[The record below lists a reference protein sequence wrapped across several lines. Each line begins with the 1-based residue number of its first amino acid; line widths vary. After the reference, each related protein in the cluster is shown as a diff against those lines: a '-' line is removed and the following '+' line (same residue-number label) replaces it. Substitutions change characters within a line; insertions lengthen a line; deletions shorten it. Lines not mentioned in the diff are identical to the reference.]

1 MNKLIMLLESIKES
15 NYIIEENFGDKE
27 ILIRTID
34 GNTLAYVIQFNTM
47 VNEIFVFTYNNV
59 LMLED
64 SRKMNIKDIEK
75 IIKEFYQEQEYFP
88 IQYI

>member
-64 SRKMNIKDIEK
+64 GRKMNIKDIEK
-75 IIKEFYQEQEYFP
+75 IIKEFYQE
-88 IQYI
+88 

>member
-1 MNKLIMLLESIKES
+1 MNKLIMLLEAIKES

-34 GNTLAYVIQFNTM
+34 GNTLAYVIQFNTI

>member
-64 SRKMNIKDIEK
+64 SRKMNIEDIEK
-75 IIKEFYQEQEYFP
+75 IIKEFYQE
-88 IQYI
+88 

>member
-34 GNTLAYVIQFNTM
+34 GNTLAYVIQFNTI

-75 IIKEFYQEQEYFP
+75 IIKEFYQE
-88 IQYI
+88 

>member
-34 GNTLAYVIQFNTM
+34 GNTLAYVIQFNTI
-47 VNEIFVFTYNNV
+47 VNEIFVFAYNNV
-59 LMLED
+59 LILED
-64 SRKMNIKDIEK
+64 ARKMNIKDIEK
-75 IIKEFYQEQEYFP
+75 IIKEFYQE
-88 IQYI
+88 

>member
-34 GNTLAYVIQFNTM
+34 GNTLAYVIQFNTI

>member
-64 SRKMNIKDIEK
+64 GRKMNITDIEK
-75 IIKEFYQEQEYFP
+75 IIKEFYQE
-88 IQYI
+88 

>member
-59 LMLED
+59 LILED
-64 SRKMNIKDIEK
+64 SRKMNIEDIEK
-75 IIKEFYQEQEYFP
+75 IIKEFYQE
-88 IQYI
+88 

>member
-34 GNTLAYVIQFNTM
+34 GNTLAYVIQFNTI

-59 LMLED
+59 LILED
-64 SRKMNIKDIEK
+64 ARKMNIKDIEK
-75 IIKEFYQEQEYFP
+75 IIKEFYQE
-88 IQYI
+88 

>member
-64 SRKMNIKDIEK
+64 SRKMNIEDIEK

>member
-59 LMLED
+59 LMLQD
-64 SRKMNIKDIEK
+64 GRKITIEELIK
-75 IIKEFYQEQEYFP
+75 IIKEFYQE
-88 IQYI
+88 

>member
-34 GNTLAYVIQFNTM
+34 GKTQSYVIQFNTM
-47 VNEIFVFTYNNV
+47 VKEIFVFTYNNV

-64 SRKMNIKDIEK
+64 SRKMNIKDKEK
-75 IIKEFYQEQEYFP
+75 NIKEFNQEQEYFP

>member
-75 IIKEFYQEQEYFP
+75 IIKEFYQE
-88 IQYI
+88 

>member
-59 LMLED
+59 LILED

-75 IIKEFYQEQEYFP
+75 IIKEFYQE
-88 IQYI
+88 

>member
-47 VNEIFVFTYNNV
+47 VNEIFVFAYNNV

-75 IIKEFYQEQEYFP
+75 IIKEFYQE
-88 IQYI
+88 

>member
-1 MNKLIMLLESIKES
+1 MNKLILLLESIKES

-34 GNTLAYVIQFNTM
+34 GNTLAYVIQFNTI

-64 SRKMNIKDIEK
+64 SRKMSIKDIEK
-75 IIKEFYQEQEYFP
+75 IIKEFYQE
-88 IQYI
+88 

>member
-34 GNTLAYVIQFNTM
+34 GNTLAYVIQFNTI

-59 LMLED
+59 LILED
-64 SRKMNIKDIEK
+64 SRKMNIEDIEK
-75 IIKEFYQEQEYFP
+75 IIKEFYQE
-88 IQYI
+88 

>member
-27 ILIRTID
+27 ILIRTFD
-34 GNTLAYVIQFNTM
+34 GYTLAYVIQFNTM

-75 IIKEFYQEQEYFP
+75 IIKEFYQE
-88 IQYI
+88 

>member
-1 MNKLIMLLESIKES
+1 MNKLIKLLESIKES

-47 VNEIFVFTYNNV
+47 VNEIFVFAYNNV

-64 SRKMNIKDIEK
+64 GRKMNIKDIEK
-75 IIKEFYQEQEYFP
+75 IIKEFYQE
-88 IQYI
+88 

>member
-34 GNTLAYVIQFNTM
+34 GNTLAYVIQFNTI
-47 VNEIFVFTYNNV
+47 VNEIFVFAYNNV

-64 SRKMNIKDIEK
+64 GRKMNIKDIEK
-75 IIKEFYQEQEYFP
+75 IIKEFYQE
-88 IQYI
+88 

>member
-34 GNTLAYVIQFNTM
+34 GNTLAYVIKFNTM

-64 SRKMNIKDIEK
+64 GRKMNIKDIEK
-75 IIKEFYQEQEYFP
+75 IIKEFYQE
-88 IQYI
+88 

>member
-15 NYIIEENFGDKE
+15 NYIIEENLGDKE

-34 GNTLAYVIQFNTM
+34 GNTLAYVIQFNTI

-64 SRKMNIKDIEK
+64 SRKMIIKVIEK
-75 IIKEFYQEQEYFP
+75 IIKEFYQE
-88 IQYI
+88 

>member
-59 LMLED
+59 LILED
-64 SRKMNIKDIEK
+64 ARKMNIKDIEK
-75 IIKEFYQEQEYFP
+75 IIKEFYQE
-88 IQYI
+88 

>member
-59 LMLED
+59 LILED
-64 SRKMNIKDIEK
+64 GRKMNIKDIEK
-75 IIKEFYQEQEYFP
+75 IIKEFYQE
-88 IQYI
+88 

>member
-1 MNKLIMLLESIKES
+1 MLLESIKES
-15 NYIIEENFGDKE
+15 NYIIEENFGDNE

-34 GNTLAYVIQFNTM
+34 GNTLAYVIQFNTI

-75 IIKEFYQEQEYFP
+75 IIKEFYQE
-88 IQYI
+88 

>member
-15 NYIIEENFGDKE
+15 NSIIEENFGDKE

-34 GNTLAYVIQFNTM
+34 GNTLAYVIQFNTI

-64 SRKMNIKDIEK
+64 GRKMNIKDIEK
-75 IIKEFYQEQEYFP
+75 IIKEFYQE
-88 IQYI
+88 

>member
-64 SRKMNIKDIEK
+64 GRKINIKDIEK
-75 IIKEFYQEQEYFP
+75 IIKEFYQE
-88 IQYI
+88 

>member
-27 ILIRTID
+27 ILIRTVD

-64 SRKMNIKDIEK
+64 GRKMNIKDIEK
-75 IIKEFYQEQEYFP
+75 IIKEFYQE
-88 IQYI
+88 

>member
-34 GNTLAYVIQFNTM
+34 GNTLAYVIQFNTI

-64 SRKMNIKDIEK
+64 SRKMSIKDIEK
-75 IIKEFYQEQEYFP
+75 IIKEFYQE
-88 IQYI
+88 

>member
-34 GNTLAYVIQFNTM
+34 GNTLAYVIQFNTI

-64 SRKMNIKDIEK
+64 GKKMNIKDIEK
-75 IIKEFYQEQEYFP
+75 IIKEFYQE
-88 IQYI
+88 

>member
-34 GNTLAYVIQFNTM
+34 GNTLAYVIQFNTI

-64 SRKMNIKDIEK
+64 GRKMNIKDIEK
-75 IIKEFYQEQEYFP
+75 IIKEFYQE
-88 IQYI
+88 

>member
-64 SRKMNIKDIEK
+64 SRKMSIKDIEK
-75 IIKEFYQEQEYFP
+75 IIKEFYQE
-88 IQYI
+88 

>member
-47 VNEIFVFTYNNV
+47 VNEIFVFAYNNV

-64 SRKMNIKDIEK
+64 GRKMNIKDIEK
-75 IIKEFYQEQEYFP
+75 IIKEFYQE
-88 IQYI
+88 

>member
-34 GNTLAYVIQFNTM
+34 GNTLAYVIQFNTI

-64 SRKMNIKDIEK
+64 GRKTNIKDIEK
-75 IIKEFYQEQEYFP
+75 IITEFYQE
-88 IQYI
+88 